1 MIIEILFY
9 AQEILLMGNIFSE
22 IIYPPKKLPSSNYIC
37 DKKFLLDEILEMY
50 EPELKIGVI
59 LVSGSIAKFYFI
71 NKTGS
76 NLEHVLLK
84 SIDIDLQKRQ
94 KKGGQ
99 SAQRI
104 GRIRD
109 EKEMRYVNHVAE
121 LAVNFFMKDN
131 NTAYICKNIIIGG
144 SSNIKHKVIATPL
157 FQQYFNNRV
166 SGIIDMEIKENSIF
180 ELITNNIDLINN
192 SNNDD
197 NEKHIQDI
205 NLLISQASDKLVFG
219 YDYIYKNLTRCS
231 LETIYIDSNI
241 DPCILKKINELL
253 TYDVR
258 IINCN
263 LSNTI
268 YVDCVGIKFY

>member
-9 AQEILLMGNIFSE
+9 AQEILLMDNIFSE

-59 LVSGSIAKFYFI
+59 LVSGSIAQFYFI

-84 SIDIDLQKRQ
+84 SIDIELQKRQ
-94 KKGGQ
+94 RKGGQ

-109 EKEMRYVNHVAE
+109 EKESRYINYVAE
-121 LAVNFFMKDN
+121 LAIKFFMKDN
-131 NTAYICKNIIIGG
+131 NTSYICKNIIIGG
-144 SSNIKHKVIATPL
+144 SSNIKHKVITTPL
-157 FQQYFNNRV
+157 FQQYFNSRIL
-166 SGIIDMEIKENSIF
+166 GIVDMEIKDNSIF
-180 ELITNNIDLINN
+180 ELIANNIDLINN
-192 SNNDD
+192 LNNDD

-205 NLLISQASDKLVFG
+205 NLLIGQASDKLVFG
-219 YDYIYKNLTRCS
+219 YDYIYKNLIRCS

-241 DPCILKKINELL
+241 DPCILKKINELA
-253 TYDVR
+253 TYDVN
-258 IINCN
+258 IYKCD
-263 LSNTI
+263 LLNTV
-268 YVDCVGIKFY
+268 YFDCVGIKFY